1 MLKRTMLNEYRHLL
15 ETYYSNYISH
25 PQPQMFKKIYQ
36 EKTKGILQDIT
47 SWFVSNEIILSNGM
61 PELKNLT
68 KVDFSNILQIIDW
81 KT

>member
-1 MLKRTMLNEYRHLL
+1 
-15 ETYYSNYISH
+15 
-25 PQPQMFKKIYQ
+25 MFKKIYQ

-47 SWFVSNEIILSNGM
+47 SWFVSKEIILSDGM

-68 KVDFSNILQIIDW
+68 NVDFSNILEIIDW

>member
-1 MLKRTMLNEYRHLL
+1 
-15 ETYYSNYISH
+15 
-25 PQPQMFKKIYQ
+25 MFKKIYQ

>member
-47 SWFVSNEIILSNGM
+47 SWFVS
-61 PELKNLT
+61 K
-68 KVDFSNILQIIDW
+68 
-81 KT
+81 